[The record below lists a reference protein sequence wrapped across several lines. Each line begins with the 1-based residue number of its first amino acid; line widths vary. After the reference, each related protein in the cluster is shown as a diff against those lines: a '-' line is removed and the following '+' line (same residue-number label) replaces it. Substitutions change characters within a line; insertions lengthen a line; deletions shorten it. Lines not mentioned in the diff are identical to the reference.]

1 MPLLVFNKNGI
12 YCPQADVYLDAWRKV
27 PKCIVTHG
35 HSDHARYGHGRY
47 ITHKTNIP
55 IIRHRL
61 GKIDVKGVDWNE
73 TFRVN
78 GVKFSL
84 HPAGHIPGS
93 AQVRVEYKGE
103 VWVFTGDYKLQDD
116 GLSLPFEPV
125 KCHTFITECT
135 FGLPAFSWEPQ
146 ATVFDEIN
154 RWWAQNREKGKTS
167 LLFGY
172 SLGKAQRLLKNINQ
186 EIGPA
191 LVHKTIF
198 DLNKAMANDFDLP
211 DIPLLDTLADKSG
224 LKGSLIIAPPG
235 VQNAAWLRKI
245 GPYTT
250 AAASGW
256 MTFRGARRRRALD
269 KGFVLSDH
277 ADWEDLLTAVNQT
290 GCERVIATHGYT
302 EIFSRYLR
310 EELGLDAST
319 EATAYEAETID
330 NTAETA

>member
-35 HSDHARYGHGRY
+35 HSDHARYGHGQY
-47 ITHKTNIP
+47 ITHHTNIP
-55 IIRHRL
+55 IIKHRL
-61 GKIDVKGVDWNE
+61 GKIQIKGLDWNE
-73 TFRVN
+73 PILVN

-103 VWVFTGDYKLQDD
+103 VWVFTGDYKLQND
-116 GLSLPFEPV
+116 GLSKPFEPV

-135 FGLPAFSWEPQ
+135 FGLPAFSWEAQ
-146 ATVFDEIN
+146 KTVFDEIN
-154 RWWAQNREKGKTS
+154 SWWKQNRENGVTS

-172 SLGKAQRLLKNINQ
+172 SLGKAQRLLKNVDH
-186 EIGPA
+186 EIGPIFA
-191 LVHKTIF
+191 HKTIH
-198 DLNKAMANDFDLP
+198 DLNMAMANDFDLP
-211 DIPLLDTLADKSG
+211 TIPLLDTSADKATLS
-224 LKGSLIIAPPG
+224 GSLIVAPPG
-235 VQNAAWLRKI
+235 VQNANWLRKI
-245 GPYTT
+245 GPMTT

-277 ADWEDLLTAVNQT
+277 ADWEDLLTAVAET

-330 NTAETA
+330 TTQSA

>member
-27 PKCIVTHG
+27 PKCIVTHS
-35 HSDHARYGHGRY
+35 HADHACRGHGRY
-47 ITHKTNIP
+47 ITHKTNVP
-55 IIRHRL
+55 ILQHRL
-61 GKIDVKGVDWNE
+61 GKLQVSGKDWGE
-73 TFRVN
+73 TFSVN

-93 AQVRVEYKGE
+93 AQVRVEHKGE
-103 VWVFTGDYKLQDD
+103 VWVFTGDYKLQND
-116 GLSLPFEPV
+116 GLSQPFEAV

-146 ATVFDEIN
+146 TTVFQEIN
-154 RWWAQNREKGKTS
+154 RWWQQNKSEGRTS

-172 SLGKAQRLLKNINQ
+172 SLGKAQRLLKNIDHDL
-186 EIGPA
+186 GPV
-191 LVHKTIF
+191 LVHKTIH
-198 DLNKAMANDFDLP
+198 DLNKAMAADFNLP
-211 DIPLLDTLADKSG
+211 EITCLDPALGKEELA
-224 LKGSLIIAPPG
+224 GSLIIAPPG
-235 VQNAAWLRKI
+235 VQNANWLGKI

-277 ADWEDLLTAVNQT
+277 ADFEDLLTAVGQT
-290 GCERVIATHGYT
+290 GCENVIATHGYT

-310 EELGLDAST
+310 EELGLNATT
-319 EATAYEAETID
+319 EATAYEAETVDSI
-330 NTAETA
+330 TETS

>member
-1 MPLLVFNKNGI
+1 MSLLVFNKNGI
-12 YCPQADVYLDAWRKV
+12 YCPAADVYLDAWRKV

-35 HSDHARYGHGRY
+35 HSDHARYGHGQY
-47 ITHKTNIP
+47 ITHKTNVP
-55 IIRHRL
+55 IIKHRL
-61 GKIDVKGVDWNE
+61 GKIKVRGVDWGQN
-73 TFRVN
+73 FKVN
-78 GVKFSL
+78 GVQFSL

-93 AQVRVEYKGE
+93 AQVRVEHRGE
-103 VWVFTGDYKLQDD
+103 VWVFTGDYKLQND
-116 GLSLPFEPV
+116 GLSVPFEPV

-135 FGLPAFSWEPQ
+135 FGLPAFSWESQ
-146 ATVFDEIN
+146 QTVFDEID
-154 RWWAQNREKGKTS
+154 RWWARNLEEGVTS

-172 SLGKAQRLLKNINQ
+172 SLGKAQRLLKNIDHNQ
-186 EIGPA
+186 GPVF
-191 LVHKTIF
+191 VHKTIH
-198 DLNKAMANDFDLP
+198 DLNQAMAAHFELP
-211 DIPLLDTLADKSG
+211 NVPLLDTTVDKSA

-277 ADWEDLLTAVNQT
+277 ADWEDLLTAVKDT

-330 NTAETA
+330 TVSETN

>member
-1 MPLLVFNKNGI
+1 MSLLVFNKNGI

-35 HSDHARYGHGRY
+35 HSDHARYGHGQY

-55 IIRHRL
+55 IIKHRL
-61 GKIDVKGVDWNE
+61 GKLQVKGLEWNE
-73 TFRVN
+73 TLLVN

-93 AQVRVEYKGE
+93 AQVRVAYQGE

-116 GLSLPFEPV
+116 GLSTPFEPI
-125 KCHTFITECT
+125 KCHTFISECT

-146 ATVFDEIN
+146 KEVFNEIDQ
-154 RWWAQNREKGKTS
+154 WWAQNKANGVTS

-172 SLGKAQRLLKNINQ
+172 SLGKAQRLLKNVNPD
-186 EIGPA
+186 IGQIY
-191 LVHKTIF
+191 VHKTIY
-198 DLNKAMANDFDLP
+198 DLNKAMAADFDLP
-211 DIPLLDTLADKSG
+211 EFTLLDTAMDKAV
-224 LKGSLIIAPPG
+224 LKGSLIVAPPG
-235 VQNAAWLRKI
+235 VQNAAWIRKI
-245 GPYTT
+245 GPQTT

-277 ADWEDLLTAVNQT
+277 ADWEELLTAVKAT
-290 GCERVIATHGYT
+290 GCEQVIATHGYT
-302 EIFSRYLR
+302 DIFSRYLR
-310 EELGLDAST
+310 EELGLDAKT

-330 NTAETA
+330 ETQETA